1 MSHTIKENDNKSQVV
16 TKNVTYNDIASK
28 LLQDKLL
35 LTALELHTELVESG
49 RELKQLK
56 DFFSNPG
63 NFELQTQEVPSR
75 LCKYQYLIFR
85 ICIMSIPICS
95 LCCVLRINEH

>member
-1 MSHTIKENDNKSQVV
+1 MSVTSASGDIKSQPQQI
-16 TKNVTYNDIASK
+16 TYNDIATK
-28 LLQDKLL
+28 LIQDRLL

-63 NFELQTQEVPSR
+63 NFELQTQEIPT
-75 LCKYQYLIFR
+75 R
-85 ICIMSIPICS
+85 ICK
-95 LCCVLRINEH
+95 